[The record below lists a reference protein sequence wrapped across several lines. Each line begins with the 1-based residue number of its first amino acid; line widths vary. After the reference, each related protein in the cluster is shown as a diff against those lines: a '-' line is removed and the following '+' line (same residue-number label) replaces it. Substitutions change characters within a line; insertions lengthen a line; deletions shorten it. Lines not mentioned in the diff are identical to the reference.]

1 MQVREQIIGD
11 GVNKN
16 ILISGGGTGGH
27 LYPAIAIIEYLQE
40 KYPDTDIS
48 FIGSE
53 KGMGSKLIPA
63 MGIDFYKVRARG
75 LIASGSVLKKISGYV
90 SFVFAIVPGFLKTL
104 KILRSKKIKTVLGMG
119 GYICAPVFLAA
130 MARKTDFSIH
140 EQNYIP
146 GRLNKFFSPKAK
158 YVFTS
163 FEETKKLL
171 RAKKDAVVFS
181 GNPVRRAVREMMR
194 LEPSYERWGLER
206 NRFTI
211 VAFGGSLGAEKI
223 NRTITGLYG
232 EFAGDSSIQI
242 LLISGSRYY
251 DDISRK
257 IESKINKDDA
267 LIFKV
272 CSYIDEMDQI
282 YRIADL
288 IIARAG
294 ANTVFETAATN
305 IPSVLIPYPYA
316 IEDHQFYNA
325 KYISDRGKAVLLSE
339 NELSV
344 ESLSDII
351 KGLLKNGKEKYLE
364 MKRKSMQVSGMD
376 SLKIITGRRMED
388 DIGA

>member
-1 MQVREQIIGD
+1 MEDGD
-11 GVNKN
+11 NKN
-16 ILISGGGTGGH
+16 ILITGGGTGGH

-90 SFVFAIVPGFLKTL
+90 SFVFAIVPGFLKAL
-104 KILRSKKIKTVLGMG
+104 KILRSNKIKTVLGMG

-158 YVFTS
+158 YIFTS
-163 FEETKKLL
+163 FEETKKFL
-171 RAKKDAVVFS
+171 RARKDAVVFS

-194 LEPSYERWGLER
+194 LEPSYERWGLKR

-211 VAFGGSLGAEKI
+211 IAFGGSLGAEKI
-223 NRTITGLYG
+223 NRTITGLYRK
-232 EFAGDSSIQI
+232 FAEDSGVQI
-242 LLISGSRYY
+242 LLISGSRHYG
-251 DDISRK
+251 DISRK
-257 IESKINKDDA
+257 VESKINKDDA

-294 ANTVFETAATN
+294 ANTVFETAAAN
-305 IPSVLIPYPYA
+305 IPSILIPYPYA

-325 KYISDRGKAVLLSE
+325 KYISSRGKAVLLRE

-344 ESLSDII
+344 ENLSGII
-351 KGLLKNGKEKYLE
+351 KGLLKNGKEKYLK
-364 MKRKSMQVSGMD
+364 MKRVSIPVSGMD
-376 SLKIITGRRMED
+376 SPKIITGKLMED
-388 DIGA
+388 DIGTV

>member
-1 MQVREQIIGD
+1 MGD
-11 GVNKN
+11 TVNKN
-16 ILISGGGTGGH
+16 ILIAGGGTGGH

-40 KYPDTDIS
+40 KYPDTGIS

-63 MGIDFYKVRARG
+63 MGIDFYKVKARG
-75 LIASGSVLKKISGYV
+75 LIASGSPLKKISGYV
-90 SFVFAIVPGFLKTL
+90 SFVFAMIPGFLKAL
-104 KILRSKKIKTVLGMG
+104 KILRSKKMKTVLGMG

-130 MARKTDFSIH
+130 MARRIDFSIH

-163 FEETKKLL
+163 FEETKKYL
-171 RAKKDAVVFS
+171 RARKDAVVFS

-194 LEPSYERWGLER
+194 LEPSYERWSLKR
-206 NRFTI
+206 DRFTI

-232 EFAGDSSIQI
+232 EFAGDGSIQI

-257 IESKINKDDA
+257 VESKINKDDA

-272 CSYIDEMDQI
+272 CSYINEMEHI

-294 ANTVFETAATN
+294 ANTVFEIASTS

-325 KYISDRGKAVLLSE
+325 KYISSRGKAVLLRE

-344 ESLSDII
+344 ESLSGII
-351 KGLLKNGKEKYLE
+351 KGLLKNGKEKYLK
-364 MKRKSMQVSGMD
+364 MKRISIPVSGMD
-376 SLKIITGRRMED
+376 SLKIITGKLMED
-388 DIGA
+388 DIGTA